1 MIKNI
6 RNIGIMVFILIIGLI
21 FTGCGDKK
29 PTINV
34 YNWGGDYIDPSVIKD
49 FEKEFNVKVNY
60 NTFATNEDMY
70 VSIKKRWN

>member
-34 YNWGGDYIDPSVIKD
+34 YNWGETILILLL
-49 FEKEFNVKVNY
+49 
-60 NTFATNEDMY
+60 
-70 VSIKKRWN
+70 